1 MDLEHSHQLSQ
12 MCQMPNIWHIW
23 HIKHKNRP
31 SSDVLNMLK
40 LWNMLQYAL
49 IFESVR
55 MKMPFLF
62 IVFLFIFLSPLS
74 SLYSFDLFSSL
85 SVTLYLFPLSPP
97 CSRSLSSLL
106 KISCRLTSPSTST
119 ALTADLHSPCRR
131 PLDLLIDS
139 WV

>member
-1 MDLEHSHQLSQ
+1 MSLEHYHQLFQ

-55 MKMPFLF
+55 MRMSFPFIL
-62 IVFLFIFLSPLS
+62 FLFIFLSPLS

-97 CSRSLSSLL
+97 CSRSLTASPRHQPPQPSL
-106 KISCRLTSPSTST
+106 PTST
-119 ALTADLHSPCRR
+119 TLAHR